1 MDYNNI
7 AESLN
12 RAKTLEEASLI
23 MKGCIEIEIAVP
35 ITANEPTHRFVTF
48 KCERAI
54 QVLRDACEI
63 ERKFCE
69 QTISELTSGKKE
81 KKDAEIAEGEKQ
93 QKTRT
98 LGTPIIEVP
107 F

>member
-1 MDYNNI
+1 MNYDII

-35 ITANEPTHRFVTF
+35 ITANESTHRFVTF

-63 ERKFCE
+63 EREFCE
-69 QTISELTSGKKE
+69 QAIRSESAE
-81 KKDAEIAEGEKQ
+81 KK
-93 QKTRT
+93 
-98 LGTPIIEVP
+98 
-107 F
+107 